1 MKKTFRTR
9 FGFSCS
15 DNRKP
20 VLSHVKGSKTCT
32 ELSRSIENPKWLGVV
47 GILVFTL
54 ECVVMARRRSG
65 KVLSQTAR
73 KEYAFS

>member
-1 MKKTFRTR
+1 MNRLREKYMNKTFRIR

-15 DNRKP
+15 DNRK
-20 VLSHVKGSKTCT
+20 SKTCT

-54 ECVVMARRRSG
+54 ECVVMARRRSRR
-65 KVLSQTAR
+65 VLSQTAR
-73 KEYAFS
+73 REYAFS